1 MIEDREIVESIR
13 GLVPIPIQVKP
24 GEVLSVD
31 RVARTADVMLAGD
44 EVPLSASL
52 QSILGKDQGL
62 VTFPKVGSQ
71 VLVSMI
77 GNEEAEGFV
86 VSCAELDSFELV
98 IGGLKLTMDATGL
111 RLGDDAAGGLVL
123 VEPLVR
129 QINELRQLVF
139 SHQHTVVVPA
149 VPATVI
155 TIPDLISNPVP
166 QPVTVAELASKTVF
180 Q

>member
-71 VLVSMI
+71 VLVSM
-77 GNEEAEGFV
+77 
-86 VSCAELDSFELV
+86 
-98 IGGLKLTMDATGL
+98 L
-111 RLGDDAAGGLVL
+111 R
-123 VEPLVR
+123 
-129 QINELRQLVF
+129 IY
-139 SHQHTVVVPA
+139 
-149 VPATVI
+149 
-155 TIPDLISNPVP
+155 
-166 QPVTVAELASKTVF
+166 
-180 Q
+180 